1 VGIDYCQEHVY
12 YLEVSLGG
20 EMGST
25 GIMKLKLHAEVPSA
39 RKTGGDKVDAD
50 DYAYALAA

>member
-1 VGIDYCQEHVY
+1 MQQTGLSRRSIPY
-12 YLEVSLGG
+12 GG
-20 EMGST
+20 ETDST
-25 GIMKLKLHAEVPSA
+25 GIEKLKLHTEVPSA

>member
-1 VGIDYCQEHVY
+1 MTITANVFIIKRTPY
-12 YLEVSLGG
+12 GG

-25 GIMKLKLHAEVPSA
+25 GIEKLKWHTEVPSA

>member
-1 VGIDYCQEHVY
+1 MTIAGN
-12 YLEVSLGG
+12 VSIIRYIPHGG
-20 EMGST
+20 ETGST
-25 GIMKLKLHAEVPSA
+25 GIKKLKWHTEVPSA